1 MDGCFTFA
9 TLMEKI
15 KWGTV
20 FHQGE
25 NVFSVQLENG
35 DYSVMELAGSGSVN
49 FGDILTGSMDKTG
62 YTTLTDQTTLV
73 QLDVVIQNVHCTRV
87 EALLKTTLL

>member
-1 MDGCFTFA
+1 MK
-9 TLMEKI
+9 KI
-15 KWGTV
+15 IQGTV
-20 FHQGE
+20 FHRGE
-25 NVFSVQLENG
+25 NMFSVQLENG

-73 QLDVVIQNVHCTRV
+73 QLEVVIQLVHCTRV